1 MGLGM
6 ELPLLLELGFVV
18 LGPKRMHATLRHVA
32 KRSRRLLQHSGTT
45 GNDRSVASIRGRA
58 RFTKMNFSAKKYA
71 PKFLID
77 KGLS

>member
-1 MGLGM
+1 VGLGM
-6 ELPLLLELGFVV
+6 ELFLLLELGFVV

-58 RFTKMNFSAKKYA
+58 TRFHQNE
-71 PKFLID
+71 FLSE
-77 KGLS
+77 KVCT